1 MVPSAVIQTLTTPW
15 GIFFLIL
22 VGAVCGLFVH
32 AAAPQA
38 NAGLFGVMIR
48 GFLGALAGVWVV
60 SALQLPLLLTL
71 NFGGITFPLIWAL
84 LGGIIFMMMFRIL
97 RI

>member
-1 MVPSAVIQTLTTPW
+1 MVPVPVIQTLTSPW
-15 GIFFLIL
+15 GIFLLIL
-22 VGAVCGLFVH
+22 VGAICGLFVH

-38 NAGLFGVMIR
+38 NAGLFGVLVR

-60 SALQLPLLLTL
+60 SALQLPNLLTL
-71 NFGGITFPLIWAL
+71 NFGGLSFPLAWAL
-84 LGGIIFMMMFRIL
+84 LGGIMVMLMLRIL